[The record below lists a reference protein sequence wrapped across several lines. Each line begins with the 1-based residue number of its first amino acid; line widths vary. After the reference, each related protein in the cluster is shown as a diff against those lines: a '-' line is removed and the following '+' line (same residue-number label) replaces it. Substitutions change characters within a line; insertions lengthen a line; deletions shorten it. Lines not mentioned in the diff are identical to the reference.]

1 MNYRVV
7 WGPRAEDLLAAVWL
21 AAADRNRVSQAVAT
35 LDRLLARAPLELGES
50 RASSVQR
57 VAFEPPIGI
66 EFEVV
71 EDDKRVI
78 VQGVFAA
85 P

>member
-1 MNYRVV
+1 MYTVIWQTV
-7 WGPRAEDLLAAVWL
+7 AENELAELWL
-21 AAADRNRVSQAVAT
+21 AASDRRAIT
-35 LDRLLARAPLELGES
+35 LAASTIDTTLSVRPLRLGES

-57 VAFEPPIGI
+57 IVYQAPLGI

-78 VQGVFAA
+78 VQGVFSIG
-85 P
+85 

>member
-1 MNYRVV
+1 MYTVIWQTV
-7 WGPRAEDLLAAVWL
+7 AENELAELWL
-21 AAADRNRVSQAVAT
+21 AAADRRAIT
-35 LDRLLARAPLELGES
+35 LAASTIDTALSVRPLRLGES

-57 VAFEPPIGI
+57 IVYQAPLGI

-78 VQGVFAA
+78 VQGVFSIG
-85 P
+85 